1 MLALTTGEFRLDIP
15 VWGCI
20 LLAGVGVVYLV
31 LGSRWPRLFNVL
43 SMTVLG
49 CIIGMVAASW
59 IPLAQPIVIIIGG
72 LVLGGLTA
80 FFRDVMHAV
89 LSAIVL
95 GAVLSTLAALAV
107 GQGGFTS
114 YVVLNVSGR
123 SFSTQVSGPNLAC
136 DPVLA
141 AGLAGLLIGATVAVA
156 WPRFNQRLVTAAQGA
171 ALVVIGFVEI
181 ISSYRGDGQPPLA
194 RAFPLTLSACWV
206 CLVAIGLVAQRALA
220 RPEHAWDGR
229 PDEAAEDDV

>member
-15 VWGCI
+15 GWGCI

-43 SMTVLG
+43 STTVLG
-49 CIIGMVAASW
+49 CIIGMVAAPW

-72 LVLGGLTA
+72 LLLGGLTA

-95 GAVLSTLAALAV
+95 GVVLSTLAALAV

-114 YVVLNVSGR
+114 YLVLNLSGR
-123 SFSTQVSGPNLAC
+123 SFSTQICGPNLSR
-136 DPVLA
+136 DLVLA
-141 AGLAGLLIGATVAVA
+141 TALTGLLIGATVAVG
-156 WPRFNQRLVTAAQGA
+156 WLRFSQRLTAAAQGA
-171 ALVVIGFVEI
+171 GLILVALVEI
-181 ISSYRGDGQPPLA
+181 ITAYRGDGLPSLA
-194 RAFPLTLSACWV
+194 LAYPLTLSACWL
-206 CLVAIGLVAQRALA
+206 CLVAIGLVAQRATA
-220 RPEHAWDGR
+220 RPEEDG
-229 PDEAAEDDV
+229 DDALDGDATG

>member
-59 IPLAQPIVIIIGG
+59 IPLAQPIVIIMGG

-80 FFRDVMHAV
+80 FFRNVMHAV

-95 GAVLSTLAALAV
+95 GAVLSTLVALAV

-114 YVVLNVSGR
+114 YLVLNLSGK
-123 SFSTQVSGPNLAC
+123 SFSMQICGPNLSR
-136 DPVLA
+136 DLVLA
-141 AGLAGLLIGATVAVA
+141 AALTGLLIGATVAVG
-156 WPRFNQRLVTAAQGA
+156 WLRFSQRLTAAAQGA
-171 ALVVIGFVEI
+171 GLILIALVEI
-181 ISSYRGDGQPPLA
+181 ITAYRGEGQPSLA
-194 RAFPLTLSACWV
+194 LAYPLTLSACWL
-206 CLVAIGLVAQRALA
+206 CLVAIGLVAQRAMA
-220 RPEHAWDGR
+220 RPQEEGDDALDG
-229 PDEAAEDDV
+229 DATG